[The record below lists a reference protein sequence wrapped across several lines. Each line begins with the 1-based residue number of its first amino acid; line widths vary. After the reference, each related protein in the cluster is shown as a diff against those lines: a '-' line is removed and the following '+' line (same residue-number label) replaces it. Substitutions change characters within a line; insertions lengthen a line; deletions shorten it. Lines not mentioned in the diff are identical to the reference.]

1 MVLSGMRSKL
11 FASAVSVCQTQ
22 TRASLHTQASRWA
35 KKPEN
40 FQSVLSWF
48 AQVENSFSVNL
59 LEMQISTHSIGR
71 LTWFCTEPGHRR
83 AADTDCGGGPV
94 GNAGI

>member
-1 MVLSGMRSKL
+1 MVLGGMRSKL
-11 FASAVSVCQTQ
+11 FASAVSICQTQ

-59 LEMQISTHSIGR
+59 LENGDFDAIGR
-71 LTWFCTEPGHRR
+71 LTWFCTESGHRR